1 MKRIISVIMA
11 VLLLIP
17 LAACKKNV
25 ETPTEQPTAE
35 PTIQPTTEI
44 TEQPTVE
51 PTDAPDLSEADIA
64 FNEIDLELFISV
76 VTSDG
81 MTYHQFVKDPASF
94 GIDEADVERGWGE
107 LSYENYLE
115 GAQEDAELKARLLA
129 LDYDSLSDY
138 NKLAY
143 DNLMMLIEAGEA
155 EGDTYYYSEPL
166 KPLNGEHSMMP
177 LMLTLY
183 EISERSDLDNFILLL
198 EDSANYLMK
207 IEQFEREKADKGLF
221 MTENALDQVLKTCR
235 DYVNAGEDFYL
246 IEFCNEVLE
255 DDALG
260 LTDAE
265 KQEYGNRCRSF
276 IIDTL
281 LPEYGH
287 LADTLESLRDQCNE
301 MVGVCEKGDAAIK
314 WFSDSIGSQ
323 SGCYYSPD
331 VIMQH
336 LEQFITEKY
345 DLMYSILY
353 SDFNGIYSDY
363 FNDVTSGSAEGDVA
377 YLEGLIVSLYPE
389 LPKQQIEY
397 VTVPDAVADDFSPA
411 AYLISA
417 FDDPTRNVVMFNP
430 SSDDS
435 TLLFTLAH
443 ECFPGHLYQTQYFR
457 QLDGLSLTQQLI
469 APSGYTE
476 GWAVFTETH
485 IAGYCD
491 KYNADCCTV
500 RQLESSLFNIL
511 IPAYVSLNVNLNG
524 WTEDEVGEYL
534 EEFGVNQSGYRS
546 ILYEY
551 SVDMPLYFF
560 DYALG
565 YMCTDMIY
573 SQAAPSNNAENLAFF
588 TEYLGYGPCMF
599 NILFK
604 KFNIDF

>member
-1 MKRIISVIMA
+1 
-11 VLLLIP
+11 
-17 LAACKKNV
+17 
-25 ETPTEQPTAE
+25 
-35 PTIQPTTEI
+35 
-44 TEQPTVE
+44 
-51 PTDAPDLSEADIA
+51 
-64 FNEIDLELFISV
+64 
-76 VTSDG
+76 
-81 MTYHQFVKDPASF
+81 
-94 GIDEADVERGWGE
+94 
-107 LSYENYLE
+107 
-115 GAQEDAELKARLLA
+115 
-129 LDYDSLSDY
+129 
-138 NKLAY
+138 
-143 DNLMMLIEAGEA
+143 
-155 EGDTYYYSEPL
+155 
-166 KPLNGEHSMMP
+166 
-177 LMLTLY
+177 
-183 EISERSDLDNFILLL
+183 
-198 EDSANYLMK
+198 
-207 IEQFEREKADKGLF
+207 
-221 MTENALDQVLKTCR
+221 
-235 DYVNAGEDFYL
+235 
-246 IEFCNEVLE
+246 
-255 DDALG
+255 
-260 LTDAE
+260 
-265 KQEYGNRCRSF
+265 
-276 IIDTL
+276 
-281 LPEYGH
+281 
-287 LADTLESLRDQCNE
+287 
-301 MVGVCEKGDAAIK
+301 
-314 WFSDSIGSQ
+314 
-323 SGCYYSPD
+323 
-331 VIMQH
+331 MQH

-491 KYNADCCTV
+491 RYNADCCTV

-573 SQAAPSNNAENLAFF
+573 SQAAPSNNDENLAFF
-588 TEYLGYGPCMF
+588 TEYLGYGPCVF
-599 NILFK
+599 NILFE
-604 KFNIDF
+604 KFSIDF